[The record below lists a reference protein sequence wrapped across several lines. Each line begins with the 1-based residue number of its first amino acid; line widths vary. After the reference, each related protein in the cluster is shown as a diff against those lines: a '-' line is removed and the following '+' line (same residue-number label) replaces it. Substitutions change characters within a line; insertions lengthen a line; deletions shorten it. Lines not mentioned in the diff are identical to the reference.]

1 MFHVSKRRLLH
12 WRDKMKLRSLYAAAL
27 LSAVL
32 TSQVFTAAAEES
44 AVSADASQDVS
55 DLSEQI
61 EAARQMDTTGV
72 ADASDMTTVE
82 EVGDPQA
89 APVSAGE
96 LLEGEYEIAFECSSS
111 MFKIRR
117 AILKVKEGKMTV
129 DLEMDGEGYLFLYPG
144 SPEEAAKADAG
155 SFLYFDV
162 NDEGYHVF
170 RDYPL
175 EALNT
180 NVPCAAFSKKKE
192 QWYARTLFF
201 KASSLEPSAFAE
213 SQGNTAESVDLA
225 DGVYTID
232 SILGNAGGKT
242 ALESSVLTV
251 ADGKATVKI
260 EFNTAKFDYV
270 KVDGVQYDAVPGEEN
285 AVFEFPVSVF
295 DTEIP
300 MIADSTAIQGMNVE
314 KEFTITFPSETIKAA
329 E

>member
-1 MFHVSKRRLLH
+1 
-12 WRDKMKLRSLYAAAL
+12 MKIRSIYAAAL

-44 AVSADASQDVS
+44 AGNAAASQEAS
-55 DLSEQI
+55 DPSGQI

-192 QWYARTLFF
+192 QWYNRTLFF
-201 KASSLEPSAFAE
+201 KASSLDPSAFAE
-213 SQGNTAESVDLA
+213 DQGNTAESIDLA
-225 DGVYTID
+225 DGLYTVD
-232 SILGNAGGKT
+232 GILGNAGGKT
-242 ALESSVLTV
+242 ALESVVLTV
-251 ADGKATVKI
+251 ADGKATAKI

-285 AVFEFPVSVF
+285 AVFEFPVPVF
-295 DTEIP
+295 DAEIP